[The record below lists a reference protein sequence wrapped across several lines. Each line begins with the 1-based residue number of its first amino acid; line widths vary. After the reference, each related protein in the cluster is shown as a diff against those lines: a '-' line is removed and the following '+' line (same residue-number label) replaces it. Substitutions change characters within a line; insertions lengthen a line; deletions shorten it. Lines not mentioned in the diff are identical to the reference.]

1 MMSRKEYRHK
11 VGIVRAVAVFVVI
24 GSMLVLAVCIYGI
37 ISVIFFPEN
46 WIASLF
52 FDPLNAL
59 LFFVPIAVTMVCMTP
74 WFVYRVV
81 ALKGNFKKEMTTYFS
96 ATEYSDYARVFSR
109 MMQPPPVGT
118 DGVPTYYV
126 AFDLASGQRKS
137 FTLDAMQYNAL
148 VEGEVGILSYKQNG
162 EHLFYGQFSPQ
173 RAVH

>member
-1 MMSRKEYRHK
+1 MSRKEYLRK
-11 VGIVRAVAVFVVI
+11 VWFVRVTAVLIVI
-24 GSMLVLAVCIYGI
+24 GSTLVLAVCVYGI
-37 ISVIFFPEN
+37 VSALFFPEN
-46 WIASLF
+46 WIATLF
-52 FDPLNAL
+52 FNDPLYAL
-59 LFFVPIAVTMVCMTP
+59 IFFVPLAVGLPCVIT
-74 WFVYRVV
+74 WFAYRTL
-81 ALKGNFKKEMTTYFS
+81 ALKSNFMKEMTIYFN
-96 ATEYSDYARVFSR
+96 ALEYSDYARVFSR